1 MKILV
6 TGSCGFIGFHVAQKL
21 LEEGNQVIG
30 TDNFNDYYDPKL
42 KQYRENI
49 LKNNTNYIPYKIDIE
64 NKQELEKIF
73 EENEI
78 DAVINLA
85 ARAGVRKSLENPYVY
100 LSTNVNGTLNLLEIM
115 KDRSI
120 KKFVLA
126 SSSSLYAGQE
136 PPFSEDM
143 PVNKPISP
151 YAATKKAAEMLCYT
165 YHHLFDI
172 DVTVLRYFTVFGPAG
187 RPDMSYF
194 RFISS
199 IMKGKPVTIYGDG
212 KQKRDFTYIGDI
224 AAGTVKALSKKGFDI
239 INLGGGN
246 EPVSIIYMIRIIEF
260 LIDRKAK
267 INFEDFHNAD
277 MKLTSASIQK
287 AQKVLNWKP
296 ENDFEEGIKKTVQWF
311 KDNKA
316 LLNRIEI

>member
-6 TGSCGFIGFHVAQKL
+6 TGSCGFIGFHVAKKL
-21 LEEGNQVIG
+21 LDEGNQVVG

-42 KQYRENI
+42 KEYREEI
-49 LKNNTNYIPYKIDIE
+49 LKENDNYIPYNTDIE
-64 NKQELEKIF
+64 NKSGLEKIF

-78 DAVINLA
+78 EGVINLA
-85 ARAGVRKSLENPYVY
+85 ARAGVRKSLEDPYVY

-115 KDRSI
+115 KDRGI

-126 SSSSLYAGQE
+126 SSSSLYAGQK
-136 PPFSEDM
+136 PPFTEDM
-143 PVNKPISP
+143 AVNKPISP
-151 YAATKKAAEMLCYT
+151 YAATKKSAEMLCYT
-165 YHHLFDI
+165 YHHLYDI

-199 IMKGKPVTIYGDG
+199 IMEGKPITIYGDG
-212 KQKRDFTYIGDI
+212 KQKRDFTYIEDI
-224 AAGTVKALSKKGFDI
+224 ASGTLKALNNTGFDI

-277 MKLTSASIQK
+277 MKLTSASIEK
-287 AQKVLNWKP
+287 AKKILDWQP
-296 ENDFEEGIKKTVQWF
+296 EYDFEEGIKKTVEWF
-311 KDNKA
+311 KKNKS
-316 LLNRIEI
+316 LMNKIKI